1 MKKLNW
7 GLVGGGKG
15 SQIGDAH
22 RIGAAMD
29 NCFELSA
36 GALDINPAKGRAYA
50 KSLGVASDR
59 AYDNWQ
65 SMLQGEVGRE
75 DGIELVTVATPNA
88 THYEITKAFLD
99 NGIHVLCE
107 KPLTMTAKEAIS
119 LEALA
124 KKKDRL
130 LAVNFGYTGYP
141 MVRQARA
148 MVRSG
153 KLGNIRL
160 VSAQFAH
167 GHHSDAADMDNPRV
181 RWRYDPKQAGV
192 SSVLADCGIPV
203 SYTHLTLPTILRV

>member
-88 THYEITKAFLD
+88 THYEISKAFLE
-99 NGIHVLCE
+99 NGIHVL
-107 KPLTMTAKEAIS
+107 
-119 LEALA
+119 
-124 KKKDRL
+124 
-130 LAVNFGYTGYP
+130 
-141 MVRQARA
+141 
-148 MVRSG
+148 
-153 KLGNIRL
+153 
-160 VSAQFAH
+160 
-167 GHHSDAADMDNPRV
+167 
-181 RWRYDPKQAGV
+181 
-192 SSVLADCGIPV
+192 
-203 SYTHLTLPTILRV
+203 